1 MVDLVEIDNAHL
13 LFQEYVKQG
22 KMLVGAF
29 EDKSDREMA
38 MWYKMILY
46 QSAERSNSFFIKRKI
61 GDREMAVDV
70 IVKQKGI
77 FGKNITI
84 EDIVGDDLSYGIM
97 DENYRLKQGEQGE
110 YMVVYDSRHLG
121 RGMEV
126 SFEKKD
132 VNLRL
137 PLPNSEEDIRLF
149 YQTVERVCRGQGVHS
164 FYRDGEKIGLGD
176 FENLI
181 QLDMDASTGALES
194 MERGMKKGEYSNM
207 IVFAIHNPIYVE
219 MKDLEQMKG
228 ADNCYDLKKF
238 GEFLEW
244 HQRMNVYYA
253 APLLYQKKDETVF
266 GVYAIS
272 ADVPSVVP
280 SIPKLLAV
288 GDNELKVEEWYV
300 ALVIAQGNVKSVKYQ
315 DFIEFAGQMS
325 C

>member
-1 MVDLVEIDNAHL
+1 
-13 LFQEYVKQG
+13 
-22 KMLVGAF
+22 
-29 EDKSDREMA
+29 
-38 MWYKMILY
+38 
-46 QSAERSNSFFIKRKI
+46 
-61 GDREMAVDV
+61 MAVNV

-97 DENYRLKQGEQGE
+97 DDNYRLKQGEQGE

-181 QLDMDASTGALES
+181 QLDMDASKGALES
-194 MERGMKKGEYSNM
+194 M
-207 IVFAIHNPIYVE
+207 
-219 MKDLEQMKG
+219 
-228 ADNCYDLKKF
+228 
-238 GEFLEW
+238 
-244 HQRMNVYYA
+244 
-253 APLLYQKKDETVF
+253 
-266 GVYAIS
+266 
-272 ADVPSVVP
+272 
-280 SIPKLLAV
+280 
-288 GDNELKVEEWYV
+288 
-300 ALVIAQGNVKSVKYQ
+300 
-315 DFIEFAGQMS
+315 
-325 C
+325 